1 MSVMSVLSVLS
12 TVNVIWR
19 VPLIILLTVFMG
31 TVSVFCSL
39 FDGTGRLQHLCA
51 VAWSRMI
58 LLIARARVQVSGLDK
73 LTAGR
78 AYIFAANHLSMFD
91 IWVFLAYLPF
101 QFRFV
106 AKESLFRWPFLGWH
120 LKRSGN
126 ISVDR
131 RNPRQTLL
139 SFQAAGK
146 KIASG
151 ISIVIFPEG
160 MRTWGDTVAPFKRGS
175 FLLAQKAGAA
185 IVPVTIIGSHRLLA
199 RGSAMIRPGAIEVR
213 IHDPIEYDEYRNLDL
228 QTLAESVR
236 QTILKSYWQVS

>member
-1 MSVMSVLSVLS
+1 MSEMSVLAR
-12 TVNVIWR
+12 VNVIWR
-19 VPLIILLTVFMG
+19 VPLIVLLTIFMG
-31 TVSVFCSL
+31 TLSVICSL
-39 FDGTGRLQHLCA
+39 FDGTGRLQHACA

-58 LLIARARVQVSGLDK
+58 LGIARARVEVTGLEK
-73 LTAGR
+73 LTLGR

-126 ISVDR
+126 ISIDR
-131 RNPRQTLL
+131 RNPRQALY
-139 SFQAAGK
+139 SFEAAGQ
-146 KIASG
+146 KIRSG

-175 FLLAQKAGAA
+175 FLLPQKAGAP

-199 RGSAMIRPGAIEVR
+199 RGSVMIRPGAIEVR

-228 QTLAESVR
+228 QTLAESVH
-236 QTILKSYWQVS
+236 QTILKSYRQVS

>member
-1 MSVMSVLSVLS
+1 MSLLAK
-12 TVNVIWR
+12 VNVIWR
-19 VPLIILLTVFMG
+19 VPLILFLTIFMG
-31 TVSVFCSL
+31 TVSVLCSL
-39 FDGTGRLQHLCA
+39 FDGTGRLQHACA

-58 LLIARARVQVSGLDK
+58 LRITRARVNVTGLEK
-73 LTAGR
+73 LTLGR

-126 ISVDR
+126 ISIDR
-131 RNPRQTLL
+131 RNPRQAIQ
-139 SFQAAGK
+139 SFEAAGK
-146 KIASG
+146 KVGSG
-151 ISIVIFPEG
+151 VSIVIFPEG

-175 FLLAQKAGAA
+175 FLLAQNAGAP

-199 RGSAMIRPGAIEVR
+199 RGSVMVRPGTIAVR

-228 QTLAESVR
+228 QTLADSVR
-236 QTILKSYWQVS
+236 QTILRSYRQVS